1 MSGLFFFFFFFF
13 LEPLNVKKPVQL
25 RNDTGFDLWEEVSG
39 SSFFTVASQYRAL
52 IEGSALAADIGASC
66 SACDSIAPQV
76 LCFLQSFWS
85 PSRGAMIANSSY
97 IQQQHKFPLPPPLP
111 PPLLHHQIFHH
122 SSNPRTDS
130 DAVNQNNGRGGLDAN
145 TLLASIH
152 SFDPSLGCDSLTFQP
167 CSDKALSNHKA
178 VTDSFR
184 PWPINNGIPRG
195 QAVAVGRYI
204 EDVYFNGNPWYLT
217 TLAAAEQLYD
227 ALQVWESQ
235 GWLEVT
241 DTSLSFF
248 RDLDS
253 AVSPGTYA
261 STTATYRN
269 LVSRVMDYADG
280 YVAKVAQYT
289 PADGRLAEQ
298 YDKATGAPLSA
309 RDLTWSYAAFL
320 TAAAART
327 KVQSGTF
334 GWWSGAGAPSLPD
347 TCSATAV
354 AGAYI
359 SATATTWPTAV
370 VPDGGSETVTTTI
383 AEPSPTTCFVSVTF
397 DVRVTTIFGE
407 TIKVVGSVPELGN
420 WNPDN
425 GIPLGAGAYT
435 QDNPLWSVTFSMTP
449 GQTFEYK
456 FVNVAADGTVRWERD
471 PNRRDTLPSGC
482 GDRVTLGGS
491 WQF

>member
-1 MSGLFFFFFFFF
+1 M
-13 LEPLNVKKPVQL
+13 N
-25 RNDTGFDLWEEVSG
+25 
-39 SSFFTVASQYRAL
+39 
-52 IEGSALAADIGASC
+52 
-66 SACDSIAPQV
+66 
-76 LCFLQSFWS
+76 
-85 PSRGAMIANSSY
+85 
-97 IQQQHKFPLPPPLP
+97 
-111 PPLLHHQIFHH
+111 
-122 SSNPRTDS
+122 
-130 DAVNQNNGRGGLDAN
+130 AVNQNNGRGGLDAN
-145 TLLASIH
+145 SLLASIH

-167 CSDKALSNHKA
+167 CSEKALSNHKA

-184 PWPINNGIPRG
+184 SWPINNGIPLG

-227 ALQVWESQ
+227 ALQVWESL
-235 GWLEVT
+235 GSLEVT

-253 AVSPGTYA
+253 SVSPGTYA

-280 YVAKVAQYT
+280 YVAKVAEFT

-298 YDKATGAPLSA
+298 YDKFTGAPLSA

-320 TAAAART
+320 TAAAARA
-327 KVQSGTF
+327 KVRSDTF

-354 AGAYI
+354 LGAYI
-359 SATATTWPTAV
+359 SATATTWPTAI
-370 VPDGGSETVTTTI
+370 VPGGGDETVTSTI

-397 DVRVTTIFGE
+397 DVLVTTIFGE

-420 WNPDN
+420 WNPNN
-425 GIPLGAGAYT
+425 GIPLSAGAYT

-456 FVNVAADGTVRWERD
+456 FVNVAEDGSVRWERD

-482 GDRVTLGGS
+482 GDRITLGGS